1 MKRTYIVKDGV
12 TIEVRHNPFSGRYSV
27 WENDESFR
35 RVESKLFRKDINGE
49 SVNVRI
55 DGNIFKGVSVR
66 SCGTDFVFTE
76 PCGWYTIALAIV
88 PFVLSMVLSSI
99 TALANAGFYF
109 VGGAI
114 GGAVSGGLGMLGL
127 YFSASMPKW
136 WQRVLISVGFVILAF
151 LACWGLGTLIV
162 TVWHW

>member
-12 TIEVRHNPFSGRYSV
+12 TIEVRHNPLSGRYSV

-49 SVNVRI
+49 SVIVRI

-99 TALANAGFYF
+99 AALANAGFF
-109 VGGAI
+109 LLAEPSEAPSLADWACLVFAFPPQRQNGGN
-114 GGAVSGGLGMLGL
+114 
-127 YFSASMPKW
+127 
-136 WQRVLISVGFVILAF
+136 AF
-151 LACWGLGTLIV
+151 
-162 TVWHW
+162 